1 MYKSKGSLLGLGLFL
16 LLMGACIAV
25 VISCAAKKEIVHPP
39 WKGKYSV
46 LVIAHRGFSG
56 QYPENTIV
64 AFQKAI
70 DLGCDMIELDVHFSK
85 DNEIVVIHDDKLDR
99 TTNGKGR
106 VYDFSLKEIRNLDA
120 GSWFGSNF
128 SGEKVPT
135 LKEVLQ
141 MAKDKIPVNIEIK
154 SPKERQYPT
163 EELAERALKVVK
175 DAGMLH
181 QVNFFSFDPSALRRI
196 KEKEPKAWIT
206 LIYGKEWKI
215 LREVTGGEDYPI
227 LGLRDKT
234 LAKDDIAKIHQQG
247 SQIYIW
253 TVDNPAEMEKFIAWR
268 VDGIIT
274 NHPDRLIKAL
284 KPKLCAN
291 EGKFIK
297 PFIGQKIIS
306 FC

>member
-1 MYKSKGSLLGLGLFL
+1 MHQSKRSSFGLGLLL

-25 VISCAAKKEIVHPP
+25 VISCAAKKEIVPPP

-56 QYPENTIV
+56 QYPENTMV

-70 DLGCDMIELDVHFSK
+70 ELGCDMIELDVNFSK
-85 DNEIVVIHDDKLDR
+85 DKELVVIHDDKLDR

-106 VYDFSLKEIRNLDA
+106 VYDYSLKEIRNLDA
-120 GSWFGSNF
+120 GSWYGGYF

-154 SPKERQYPT
+154 YPKERQYPI
-163 EELAERALKVVK
+163 EELAERALKEVK
-175 DAGMLH
+175 DAGMLL

-196 KEKEPKAWIT
+196 REKEPKAWVT
-206 LIYGKEWKI
+206 LIYGKEWKTH
-215 LREVTGGEDYPI
+215 REVTGGENYPI

-234 LAKDDIAKIHQQG
+234 LTKDDIAKIHDQG
-247 SQIYIW
+247 FQLYVW
-253 TVDNPAEMEKFIAWR
+253 TVDNPAEMEKFISWR

-274 NHPDRLIKAL
+274 NHPDRLIKVL
-284 KPKLCAN
+284 KNK
-291 EGKFIK
+291 
-297 PFIGQKIIS
+297 
-306 FC
+306 